1 MSTPE
6 QGSPRSPLRAS
17 NRPTRVLA
25 CVLCQQRKVRCDRGF
40 PCANCVRA
48 QAQCV
53 PATQVRRRRRFP
65 ERELLERL
73 RRYEDLLRQNNI
85 QFQPLHNSFVEK
97 VSSTREDRSYDRTS
111 DEKLERDSQEEGT
124 PGSETKYEAKNFWR
138 VMNQMSVDPE
148 EADTNDSDRSSEHD
162 KSRFR
167 FRETIV
173 KKTWEEVYDAGS
185 QTLLFGARKFDV
197 KVSTL
202 HPKQVEIFRLWQIYL
217 DNVNPLLKVTHTPTL
232 QARIIDAAA
241 DVANITPTLEALMF
255 SIYCLA
261 ILSLSEDEC
270 RSLFGSSRDDL
281 LKGYQFA
288 CQQALLNCEVL
299 RTSDRDCL
307 TALFLYLISVRQQTD
322 PRSLSPILS
331 VAIRIALRMG
341 IHSESS
347 YSRCTVLEGEMR
359 RRLWW
364 SLVLFD
370 NRICEMADH
379 KATNLLPTWD
389 CRIPL
394 NVNDFDLRPEM
405 KTGPATHGNPSE
417 ALFAVVRSELGN
429 FVRRSSFHLDFTN
442 PALKIVT
449 KEDPLPAAGSLPA
462 FERMIEEKYFASCN
476 PENPLHFMTIWS
488 TRVQLAKN
496 RLLEYYSRYSS
507 VPQTEAQLD
516 MVVSHALCMLECDTK
531 LMNSP
536 LAKGYQWFLFIH
548 FPVPAYFHIAQDL
561 KRRPTAGHVERSWT
575 VLSDNY
581 AARFGATKKMNPFF
595 EFLARILLQAW
606 EARERV
612 LRDLDKPLEPPYI
625 VSDVR
630 SKIGQG
636 STRSAG
642 NTEQPTSSSTA
653 NMNDSSMPTFMDFGG
668 YGVSY
673 GLEESGF
680 FSTTYPGTH
689 GPPAMDLDLDQA
701 DWSTFDWYPLQGRGW

>member
-6 QGSPRSPLRAS
+6 HSSPRSSLRAT

-25 CVLCQQRKVRCDRGF
+25 CVLCQQRKVKCDRRF

-48 QAQCV
+48 QVQCV

-65 ERELLERL
+65 ERELLESV

-85 QFQPLHNSFVEK
+85 QFQPLRNSVMEQAS
-97 VSSTREDRSYDRTS
+97 SSTDHGGYERSN
-111 DEKLERDSQEEGT
+111 DEKMERDSPEVGT

-148 EADTNDSDRSSEHD
+148 EDDTNESDKSNEHD
-162 KSRFR
+162 KSRFGAR
-167 FRETIV
+167 EAVFR
-173 KKTWEEVYDAGS
+173 KAWEEHYDGGS

-202 HPKQVEIFRLWQIYL
+202 HPSQVEIFRLWQIYL

-270 RSLFGSSRDDL
+270 RTLYGSSRDDL

-307 TALFLYLISVRQQTD
+307 TALYLYLISVRHQTD

-347 YSRCTVLEGEMR
+347 YSRCTILEGEMR

-389 CRIPL
+389 CKIPL
-394 NVNDFDLRPEM
+394 NVNDFDLQPEM

-417 ALFAVVRSELGN
+417 ALFVVVRSELGN

-442 PALKIVT
+442 PALKTVA
-449 KEDPLPAAGSLPA
+449 KENPLPAAGSLPA
-462 FERMIEEKYFASCN
+462 FERMIEENYFASCN
-476 PENPLHFMTIWS
+476 PENPLHFMTIWT
-488 TRVQLAKN
+488 TRGHLAKN
-496 RLLEYYSRYSS
+496 RLLDHYARYPS
-507 VPQTEAQLD
+507 VPRTETQRDA
-516 MVVSHALCMLECDTK
+516 VVSHALRMLECDTK

-536 LAKGYQWFLFIH
+536 LTKGYQWFLLLH
-548 FPVPAYFHIAQDL
+548 FPFPAYFHIAQDL
-561 KRRPTAGHVERSWT
+561 KRRPTAGHAERSWA
-575 VLSDNY
+575 VLNDNY
-581 AARFGATKKMNPFF
+581 AARFGAMKKMNPFF
-595 EFLARILLQAW
+595 EYLARVLLQAW
-606 EARERV
+606 EAREAV
-612 LRDLDKPLEPPYI
+612 PRDHDKPLEPPHI

-630 SKIGQG
+630 SKMSQG
-636 STRSAG
+636 PTRLAG
-642 NTEQPTSSSTA
+642 NTEHSTSASTA
-653 NMNDSSMPTFMDFGG
+653 NMNDSSMSTFIDVGG
-668 YGVSY
+668 YGVPY
-673 GLEESGF
+673 GLEEPGF
-680 FSTTYPGTH
+680 FSTGYPSTH
-689 GPPAMDLDLDQA
+689 PTMDFDLDQPVWA
-701 DWSTFDWYPLQGRGW
+701 TVDWHSLQGRDW